1 MLAPQ
6 PADYVQAMSRAA
18 MWTWCAVGFAVLV
31 LATAVA
37 TIGLFDVNSDA
48 YSDWVNYD
56 PQGNEQQYEA
66 LRTSAAMVYTSGH
79 AVGQLCAALFG
90 VLLGVTAAARSTR
103 WTLALA
109 ISGGAVLALVNL
121 AIALPRARAATSE
134 LWMFGELTSHGFTF
148 DHNLMHDWGVAAFLV
163 SGLIAF
169 PLWTI
174 LGLGTSLRWRPVL
187 VAPAALVWFPVSIV
201 GGFLFAGVA
210 SIFLP
215 LYSNLGLAL
224 LTLEAPWAT
233 AVTVPVLVAWAVG
246 LYRIGSAATRRK
258 LEPATSSRSDPETT

>member
-1 MLAPQ
+1 
-6 PADYVQAMSRAA
+6 MSRAA
-18 MWTWCAVGFAVLV
+18 VWTWCAVGFAVLV
-31 LATAVA
+31 LATALA
-37 TIGLFDVNSDA
+37 TIGLLDVNSDA

-134 LWMFGELTSHGFTF
+134 FWMVGELTSHGFAF
-148 DHNLMHDWGVAAFLV
+148 DHNLLHDWGVAAFLV

-174 LGLGTSLRWRPVL
+174 LGLGASLRWRPVVVVL
-187 VAPAALVWFPVSIV
+187 VALALLPVSVAI
-201 GGFLFAGVA
+201 GFMSAGIANVL
-210 SIFLP
+210 LP
-215 LYSNLGLAL
+215 LYSNLGLAQ
-224 LTLEAPWAT
+224 LTLRFSWA
-233 AVTVPVLVAWAVG
+233 AAIVALVLAAWAAG
-246 LYRIGSAATRRK
+246 LYRLGSAATRRK
-258 LEPATSSRSDPETT
+258 LEPAKSSRSDPETT